1 MRSRRRKKRAVAPLL
16 LTVFALLL
24 LAGALAGFVIGR
36 RYMPGKE
43 LADKAE
49 LFQVRGDEVAIILNN
64 ELQDEKGIYEDGQV
78 YLPVSW
84 VNKAVNER
92 FYWDQTEQLLV
103 YTLPE
108 EIVYADENTM
118 GEAGPLLKIKDK
130 EAYLSLGLVMNYSD
144 IRQQSFDTS
153 QIKRVFIDTLW
164 EPMQTAR
171 IRRKGILREKGGIK
185 SNIITELS
193 KDSTVQVLE
202 PMERWSKVRTE
213 DGYIGYIKNSRL
225 GKLQETT
232 PVSEFKAPVYT
243 SISMDEKVRLGFH
256 QVTKK
261 EANST
266 LEKYAK
272 VAKGMNVIVPTWFNV
287 TGNDGTYTSLASKD
301 YVDQAHAMGLKVW
314 AMVENVSTRESVQKL
329 DTKELMSVTSKRKK
343 LIENQIGRASCR
355 ERVSSPV

>member
-1 MRSRRRKKRAVAPLL
+1 
-16 LTVFALLL
+16 
-24 LAGALAGFVIGR
+24 
-36 RYMPGKE
+36 MPGKE

-171 IRRKGILREKGGIK
+171 IRRKGILREKA
-185 SNIITELS
+185 EL
-193 KDSTVQVLE
+193 
-202 PMERWSKVRTE
+202 
-213 DGYIGYIKNSRL
+213 
-225 GKLQETT
+225 
-232 PVSEFKAPVYT
+232 KA
-243 SISMDEKVRLGFH
+243 IL
-256 QVTKK
+256 
-261 EANST
+261 
-266 LEKYAK
+266 
-272 VAKGMNVIVPTWFNV
+272 
-287 TGNDGTYTSLASKD
+287 SLSF
-301 YVDQAHAMGLKVW
+301 
-314 AMVENVSTRESVQKL
+314 QK
-329 DTKELMSVTSKRKK
+329 TAWYRF
-343 LIENQIGRASCR
+343 
-355 ERVSSPV
+355 